1 MLDSPVERRRLSD
14 IAYERLRNAI
24 VTGELPAG
32 EKVRDAQLSARLGL
46 SRTPVREALARLVDS
61 GLVEAKPGV
70 HTRVSSLSRHDVE
83 NTLSVLQALDQLAVR
98 TAVPRLTPAD
108 IDAMQAAQAD
118 FAKASRSD
126 DVVAALAADDEF
138 HGVVIRAADNPVL
151 ARLIDQIHPM
161 VHRVLYRKFS
171 SIMGGQDTIE
181 HHDRLVDLCAAGDA
195 DQAAIVSADH
205 WRHLGGLIGELF
217 DAEELTDAAP

>member
-1 MLDSPVERRRLSD
+1 V
-14 IAYERLRNAI
+14 
-24 VTGELPAG
+24 
-32 EKVRDAQLSARLGL
+32 DA
-46 SRTPVREALARLVDS
+46 

-70 HTRVSSLSRHDVE
+70 HTRISSLNRRDVE
-83 NTLSVLQALDQLAVR
+83 HTLSVLQMLDQLAVR

-108 IDAMQAAQAD
+108 IGAMRAAHKK
-118 FAKASRSD
+118 FAAASRRE

-171 SIMGGQDTIE
+171 STMGGQETIG
-181 HHDRLVDLCAAGDA
+181 HHDRLVALCAAGDA
-195 DQAAIVSADH
+195 DQAAIVSAGH
-205 WRHLGGLIGELF
+205 WRHLGGLIGDLF
-217 DAEELTDAAP
+217 DANEFADAGH